1 MNAMHLDDATWQRL
15 WSDPASVRSMLEHLG
30 EGCDVCDAFIAS
42 RPELDGEVDR
52 LLLSLSPKTAPM
64 DELGWRRLKA
74 RMGKPSR
81 TAVALI
87 ALAAGLAVLVG
98 AGLVV
103 VRGSSPL
110 TAPGLEGDARVFMT
124 VVAARQLETG
134 GFEQLSS
141 SGTVPK
147 GSTLAFRV
155 TSPVDG
161 PARVFLQRG
170 KELPEELAQLRVRSG
185 VSQLEQDSGLFGV
198 NLEDE
203 RGPVTV
209 WVVAHDT
216 PFDAAA
222 ALRAITLSA
231 SPLAVGRVEVI
242 VEP

>member
-1 MNAMHLDDATWQRL
+1 MHLDDATWQRL
-15 WSDPASVRSMLEHLG
+15 WSDPASARSMLEHLG

-52 LLLSLSPKTAPM
+52 LLLSLSPKTAPL
-64 DELGWRRLKA
+64 DEVGWRRLKA
-74 RMGKPSR
+74 RMGKTSR
-81 TAVALI
+81 SSAALI

-103 VRGSSPL
+103 ARGASVL
-110 TAPGLEGDARVFMT
+110 TAPGLKGDGRVLMT
-124 VVAARQLETG
+124 VVAARQLESG
-134 GFEQLSS
+134 VFEQLPA
-141 SGTVPK
+141 SGKVPK
-147 GSTLAFRV
+147 GATLAFRV

-170 KELPEELAQLRVRSG
+170 KELPDELAQLRVRSG

-203 RGPVTV
+203 QGPVTI

-222 ALRAITLSA
+222 ALNAIASAA